1 MNMIYK
7 KSTFI
12 IIYKK
17 ACLGGRVGTFLWE

>member
-12 IIYKK
+12 IIFKK
-17 ACLGGRVGTFLWE
+17 ACLSGRVGTFLWE